1 MKSHGSRAWKIF
13 LINALIALFNVS
25 YCISSS
31 YELIVH
37 VGHQRLLAVKELKRI
52 AVGDPDILEISSI
65 ENGRGILLAGKKRG
79 RTDLLIWEG

>member
-1 MKSHGSRAWKIF
+1 M
-13 LINALIALFNVS
+13 
-25 YCISSS
+25 
-31 YELIVH
+31 
-37 VGHQRLLAVKELKRI
+37 KELKRI